1 MKTAIIVTILIL
13 IIALILEIVS
23 ILTVRSSSNYN
34 IKNHTV
40 QIITKNLSVR
50 LIIDGEEK
58 DKMSFNTFFW
68 YDAKLTAQIEENF
81 LSVKIK
87 RKILLGHPKLII
99 YLNDKEIDF
108 QNGN

>member
-1 MKTAIIVTILIL
+1 MKYALIVAVIIL
-13 IIALILEIVS
+13 IISLILETVS
-23 ILTVRSSSNYN
+23 MITVRTLSNYD
-34 IKNHTV
+34 IENHSV

-68 YDAKLTAQIEENF
+68 YNAKLTAQIEGDF
-81 LSVKIK
+81 LVVKIV
-87 RKILLGHPKLII
+87 RKTLIGRPRLII
-99 YLNDKEIDF
+99 TLNDKEIDF